1 MRSIW
6 TSVLRREF
14 LKAGIGLPLL
24 GKTLP
29 RVTNCILV
37 KLTGG
42 ASQLD
47 TWDMKPDAPSDIRGP
62 FRPIPTKV
70 PGIRISEIFP
80 RLARHADKFAIVPSV
95 YHDANAS
102 HESREKLS
110 VYGTPSWD
118 AHGWKP
124 FSTFA
129 DYRDTVGPAFDLS
142 FSSLLEDLTRRG
154 LLDTT
159 LVVAM
164 GEFGRSPKINPSGG
178 RDHWPRCSTVL
189 MAGGGIEGGQ
199 IYGSSDRFGAEPRDN
214 PVSAKAIHQALGI
227 SI

>member
-1 MRSIW
+1 
-6 TSVLRREF
+6 VVRRDF
-14 LKAGIGLPLL
+14 LKAGLALPLL
-24 GKTLP
+24 GGGAQHATS
-29 RVTNCILV
+29 CILI

-62 FRPIPTKV
+62 FRPIRTNV

-80 RLARHADKFAIVPSV
+80 RMARYADKYAIIPSV
-95 YHDANAS
+95 YHEPDAS
-102 HESREKLS
+102 HEAITHGRP
-110 VYGTPSWD
+110 TWD

-124 FSTFA
+124 FGTFA
-129 DYRDTVGPAFDLS
+129 DYRDTVGPAFDLK
-142 FSSLLEDLTRRG
+142 FSSLLENLSRSG

-189 MAGGGIEGGQ
+189 IAGGGIRGGQ
-199 IYGSSDRFGAEPRDN
+199 IYGSSDRIGAEPRDN
-214 PVSAKAIHQALGI
+214 PVSAGTLRQALGI
-227 SI
+227 PI

>member
-6 TSVLRREF
+6 TSVVRREF
-14 LKAGIGLPLL
+14 LMAGIALPLL

-29 RVTNCILV
+29 RATNCILI

-47 TWDMKPDAPSDIRGP
+47 TWDMKPDAPREIRGP
-62 FRPIPTKV
+62 FRPIPTNV

-95 YHDANAS
+95 YHDANAA
-102 HESREKLS
+102 HETMA
-110 VYGTPSWD
+110 VYGSPTWD

-214 PVSAKAIHQALGI
+214 PVSAKGIHQALCI